1 MQDEVFVDKTEQLQM
16 NGAFVGLVLGLAG
29 GLVFLGG
36 IGGAISGGVVGLFLG
51 AILGAIVGKI
61 GPGAARV
68 IIGVVVVIILV
79 ALVRNTVQWIGD
91 LTTPSSSSS
100 MESIEIYNEEYY
112 EGTGR

>member
-1 MQDEVFVDKTEQLQM
+1 MQDEIFVDKTEQLQM

-51 AILGAIVGKI
+51 AILGAIVGRI

-91 LTTPSSSSS
+91 LTTPSSSG